1 LSKFRQ
7 RNFLPHLILIFIIP
21 HLIPLNSTQTL
32 RHLLSHLCGKADG
45 EFELRVSC
53 RSRERTCEGLRRW
66 CAVGGRCR
74 FPNQL
79 FLNRLPSPIHPH
91 CSRMVP
97 RPHHCAAGAWR
108 AGNVFMATWSDQ
120 ISRDRARHEGA
131 PPPPPASQP
140 DHLRWCW
147 LDFCDPPSSPDQI
160 DHSAACVCSFLR
172 NRNLGLWRAGGG
184 STLGVCEGS

>member
-1 LSKFRQ
+1 MPSLSEGTR
-7 RNFLPHLILIFIIP
+7 L
-21 HLIPLNSTQTL
+21 
-32 RHLLSHLCGKADG
+32 
-45 EFELRVSC
+45 ELETTAAKVCESAVATVVKP
-53 RSRERTCEGLRRW
+53 SRCS
-66 CAVGGRCR
+66 

-79 FLNRLPSPIHPH
+79 FLNHPPPPIHPH

-108 AGNVFMATWSDQ
+108 ARKAVLETWSDQ
-120 ISRDRARHEGA
+120 ITRDRARHEGA
-131 PPPPPASQP
+131 PPLPASQP